1 LTTVLLGFARSY
13 FVAGIFFAPL
23 PSLLVHLH
31 AAAMSCWILLFIA
44 QAALIAT
51 GRVGLHRKLGVAG
64 AVLAAFIAISGI
76 AVVSACV
83 RRGGVPPVFTKNF
96 SLVNNVLGFLL
107 FGILVGRAI
116 LVRRN
121 SPAHKRLMLIATIN
135 LMIPAV
141 ARWPFLAPQQILPA
155 IRLSLIIPLLLI
167 VFFRSRANAQD
178 SDRNPRRH
186 SAR

>member
-1 LTTVLLGFARSY
+1 MKSNSSTPPYFAGAENIFFVSLSFVILTTVLLGFARSY
-13 FVAGIFFAPL
+13 FVAGIFLAPL

-44 QAALIAT
+44 QAALIAN

-64 AVLAAFIAISGI
+64 AVLAAFIVISGI

-96 SLVNNVLGFLL
+96 LLVNNVLGFLL

-135 LMIPAV
+135 LMISAV
-141 ARWPFLAPQQILPA
+141 ARWPFL
-155 IRLSLIIPLLLI
+155 RHNTSC
-167 VFFRSRANAQD
+167 
-178 SDRNPRRH
+178 RRFGYP
-186 SAR
+186 